1 MIGAPN
7 TLLIGGAFC
16 IFGSLIFASKLPSL
30 REMVRPIY
38 AKIGVIPEVA
48 SGIQTATEPTAQP
61 AKD

>member
-1 MIGAPN
+1 LMIG
-7 TLLIGGAFC
+7 GSFC
-16 IFGSLIFASKLPSL
+16 ILGALVFASKLPSL
-30 REMVRPIY
+30 RETVRPIY